1 MNLDLYKTEQEN
13 FWAGSFGDEYIS
25 RNQSR
30 ELLAS
35 NLNFFSEAL
44 KTTSKISECLEFG
57 ANIGMNLKALKL
69 LYPQMDQYAIEIN
82 KKAAN
87 SLSEI
92 LPKENIFNQ
101 SLLDF
106 NPKRKWEL
114 VLIKGVLIHLNQNYL
129 KNIYQIL
136 LDSTSKYLLICEYY
150 NPKPIMIRY
159 RGNVEKLYKRDF
171 AGEILDSFSNV
182 ELKDYGFAYYRDPS
196 FPQDDI
202 TWFLLEKIK

>member
-1 MNLDLYKTEQEN
+1 MDLYKTEQEN

-69 LYPQMDQYAIEIN
+69 LYPKMDQYAIEIN

-114 VLIKGVLIHLNQNYL
+114 VLIKGVLIHLNQDYL

>member
-1 MNLDLYKTEQEN
+1 MDLYKTEQEN

-69 LYPQMDQYAIEIN
+69 LYPKMDQYAIEIN

-114 VLIKGVLIHLNQNYL
+114 LLIKGVLIHLNQDYL

-171 AGEILDSFSNV
+171 AGEILDSYP
-182 ELKDYGFAYYRDPS
+182 EMKLLDYGFLYDRES
-196 FPQDDI
+196 VHKRVGS
-202 TWFLLEKIK
+202 TNWFLLEKN